1 MPNSPI
7 QSPANFVPSRAAA
20 YSDVD
25 GTALLVSASNPLPV
39 TLSATTG
46 TATPSPLTGT
56 SAVSGVLGPYQPA
69 VGKPVIL
76 VLSGTWTGTVKVT
89 RSTDG
94 GTTKTPLTVA
104 GTAWA
109 QFTSSCCEAVWEES
123 DSNARLYLD
132 VTLTS
137 GTLAYRMAQ

>member
-7 QSPANFVPSRAAA
+7 QSPASFVPSRATAF
-20 YSDVD
+20 SDVD

-39 TLSATTG
+39 SMA
-46 TATPSPLTGT
+46 
-56 SAVSGVLGPYQPA
+56 AVSGTSPTPVAGTASASAVLGPFTPA
-69 VGKPVIL
+69 LGRAVIL
-76 VLSGTWTGTVKVT
+76 VLSGTWAGTVKVV

-94 GTTKTPLTVA
+94 GATKLPLTVA
-104 GTAWA
+104 GVSWA
-109 QFTSSCCEAVWEES
+109 QFTGNCCEAVWEES

-137 GTLAYRMAQ
+137 GTLGYRMAQ